1 MAKAPSNGARPGPG
15 RRIRTL
21 PKEHPIL
28 ALAFLKASLTLCA
41 FALAAL
47 AFHLIVVSAGS

>member
-21 PKEHPIL
+21 PKAHPIL